1 MKRYFTILIEKEN
14 KNGLLTISSP
24 DNANVGDT
32 TTINYFNYKIIRK
45 WNNKKDYY
53 TYLLKRV

>member
-1 MKRYFTILIEKEN
+1 MKRYFTILFEKEN

-24 DNANVGDT
+24 NNANIGDT
-32 TTINYFNYKIIRK
+32 TNVNYFNYKIIRK